1 MISMQTCTHPTQ
13 VHTPAC
19 ISTYVSSC
27 LYSPELLAH
36 HTPTPVTHLKRTSIH
51 TQDVKR
57 HRHIQIEG
65 WEHAVLK
72 HLFLYLFLAHFCHN
86 YNYLSNQRIV
96 LIPPPAS
103 EFVLKPSLRQ
113 GHGKAREAQ
122 AASWGR
128 RGRLG
133 QSSRCFPTSRL
144 VFSSVGGG
152 GRGGSQSEERSPGP
166 TRRRGRSHG
175 ARARG
180 ARLSPARSGPALL
193 SALPAARPSPASPR
207 PRSAGSAEVGPPT
220 PRPSARAALE
230 NPAPKRSSRCQAG
243 PSAGAAPTREA
254 AQLRGSGAA
263 AAAPAV
269 GGGAEL
275 QPAPHAPGRP
285 HLRGTPAVRGGA
297 GQGGAEAPERIPEAP
312 PPGSPFL
319 SAAEDADSDL
329 PEEGET

>member
-1 MISMQTCTHPTQ
+1 MVKLEKPRQP
-13 VHTPAC
+13 
-19 ISTYVSSC
+19 
-27 LYSPELLAH
+27 LGGEG
-36 HTPTPVTHLKRTSIH
+36 
-51 TQDVKR
+51 DV
-57 HRHIQIEG
+57 
-65 WEHAVLK
+65 WV
-72 HLFLYLFLAHFCHN
+72 
-86 YNYLSNQRIV
+86 
-96 LIPPPAS
+96 
-103 EFVLKPSLRQ
+103 SLRAAFQ
-113 GHGKAREAQ
+113 RLASSFRVSAAAGAGAHRAKSEAR
-122 AASWGR
+122 GR
-128 RGRLG
+128 RGGAAGRMV
-133 QSSRCFPTSRL
+133 P
-144 VFSSVGGG
+144 
-152 GRGGSQSEERSPGP
+152 GRGALGCLQRAQGQPCSLRSRP
-166 TRRRGRSHG
+166 
-175 ARARG
+175 
-180 ARLSPARSGPALL
+180 L
-193 SALPAARPSPASPR
+193 AARPSPASPR

-275 QPAPHAPGRP
+275 QLAPHAPGRP
-285 HLRGTPAVRGGA
+285 HLRRTPAVRGGA

>member
-72 HLFLYLFLAHFCHN
+72 HLFPYLFLAHFCHN

-128 RGRLG
+128 RGR
-133 QSSRCFPTSRL
+133 TSGSVFALLSNVSPRL
-144 VFSSVGGG
+144 F
-152 GRGGSQSEERSPGP
+152 EC
-166 TRRRGRSHG
+166 RRR
-175 ARARG
+175 RARG
-180 ARLSPARSGPALL
+180 LTERRAKPGADEEARQVAW
-193 SALPAARPSPASPR
+193 
-207 PRSAGSAEVGPPT
+207 
-220 PRPSARAALE
+220 
-230 NPAPKRSSRCQAG
+230 CQ
-243 PSAGAAPTREA
+243 
-254 AQLRGSGAA
+254 
-263 AAAPAV
+263 
-269 GGGAEL
+269 
-275 QPAPHAPGRP
+275 
-285 HLRGTPAVRGGA
+285 GA
-297 GQGGAEAPERIPEAP
+297 GR
-312 PPGSPFL
+312 
-319 SAAEDADSDL
+319 
-329 PEEGET
+329 